1 MQQMRL
7 THRQIE
13 AFRALMLTGSFTEAA
28 RFLSVTQPA
37 VSKIISQLEE
47 ELGFALFERIQGK
60 ISATE
65 DAHILYSEVEQ
76 SYRGLDCVKRAARR
90 IKNNS
95 GGSLHI
101 AVMPALAV
109 GFIAQVIKRLYE
121 QDGDLELSLHGYG
134 SDEIVE
140 LVASGLFDLG
150 FVTTPVDT
158 SQVTTGPVLST
169 PSFCILPPD
178 HHLSAKREISV
189 FDLEG
194 EKIIT
199 TPEGA
204 ASRLRI
210 DSLLSSLNISRTQI
224 IEARWSLTIAELVQA
239 GLGCSIVDG
248 FTASAFAQR
257 GGLVKPLVESLDFSF
272 TYITSKTCSKT
283 KIVKRF
289 NESFDQEFKT
299 FKDRLLSNSF
309 IN

>member
-1 MQQMRL
+1 MHQMRL

-47 ELGFALFERIQGK
+47 ELGFSLFERVQGK
-60 ISATE
+60 LSATE

-90 IKNNS
+90 IKNNV

-121 QDGDLELSLHGYG
+121 KDADLELSLHGYG

-158 SQVTTGPVLST
+158 SQVMTGPVLSI
-169 PSFCILPPD
+169 PSFCILPSD
-178 HHLSAKREISV
+178 HPLAFKREISV
-189 FDLEG
+189 FDLED
-194 EKIIT
+194 ERIIT
-199 TPEGA
+199 TPEGT

-210 DSLLSSLNISRTQI
+210 DSLLSSLNISRMQLI
-224 IEARWSLTIAELVQA
+224 DARWSLTIAELVQA

-248 FTASAFAQR
+248 FTAAAFAQR
-257 GGLVKPLVESLDFSF
+257 GGIVKPLVETIDFSF
-272 TYITSKTCSKT
+272 TYITPKTCNKT

-289 NESFDQEFKT
+289 HESFDQEFKT
-299 FKDRLLSNSF
+299 FKDCLLSNSF
-309 IN
+309 IK